1 MDDPKV
7 IAARV
12 AKEATETVDDAAK
25 VATDAFNKINHPEQY
40 GEYTAKEATRSVFEL
55 ARIAIKGAADMAR
68 IPLQTQPD
76 PRVMLLA
83 DHITTVVR
91 RGLLEA
97 TQVASDA
104 CDLVDDDKFDKDEWV
119 KSGVKFAHITMLRG
133 AEIAQTIAA
142 GPGAYADTVLT
153 SDPIT
158 VDPRNFD
165 RTLRVESLGRHA
177 VPNENIAALVGFDPA
192 DGILLANAT
201 SFRLVANSAGIPSG
215 VYEGRVRLCK
225 VGSDIVDDT
234 KEVSFPL

>member
-12 AKEATETVDDAAK
+12 AKEATEAVDEAAK
-25 VATDAFNKINHPEQY
+25 VATDAFNKINSPDEY
-40 GEYTAKEATRSVFEL
+40 GEYTPKDAAKSVFDL
-55 ARIAIKGAADMAR
+55 ARIAITGAFDMAR

-97 TQVASDA
+97 TQVASESW
-104 CDLVDDDKFDKDEWV
+104 DLFDDGDFDRDEQV
-119 KSGVKFAHITMLRG
+119 KSAVKIAHIALLRG
-133 AEIAQTIAA
+133 AEIAQTVAA

-158 VDPRNFD
+158 VDPKNYPRKLQVAN
-165 RTLRVESLGRHA
+165 LGRPA
-177 VPNENIAALVGFDPA
+177 VPNENIKALVSFDPP
-192 DGILLANAT
+192 DGILPTNAT
-201 SFRLVANSAGIPSG
+201 EFRLVANSAGIPSG
-215 VYEGRVRLCK
+215 VYVGK
-225 VGSDIVDDT
+225 VELRILSSDTLDDDVV
-234 KEVSFPL
+234 VSFEL